1 MKPSEYSVKQVIVVR
16 NDIKMSKGKIAAQVA
31 HAAVASFYNTLLE
44 KRDIALRWLDEG
56 QPKIV
61 VKVSNLSELKNIMR
75 EAEERG
81 IITTLIRDA
90 GHTEL
95 EPGTVTCLGI
105 GPDYSDLID
114 EVTGELPLL

>member
-1 MKPSEYSVKQVIVVR
+1 MKGDEYSIKQVIVVR
-16 NDIKMSKGKIAAQVA
+16 NDIKMSRGKIAVQVA
-31 HAAVASFYNTLLE
+31 HAAVSSFYNTLLE
-44 KRDIALRWLDEG
+44 KREIALKWLDEG

-61 VKVSNLSELKNIMR
+61 VKVNDLRELKSIMK
-75 EAEERG
+75 EVEDRG
-81 IITTLIRDA
+81 IVTVLIRDA
-90 GHTEL
+90 GYTEL

>member
-1 MKPSEYSVKQVIVVR
+1 MKTRDYSIKQVIVVR
-16 NDIKMSKGKIAAQVA
+16 NDIRMSKGKTAVQVA
-31 HAAVASFYNTLLE
+31 HAAVSSFYNTLSR
-44 KRDIALRWLDEG
+44 KREIALKWLDEG

-61 VKVSNLSELKNIMR
+61 IKVNNLGEMKEIMK

-81 IITTLIRDA
+81 IITALIRDA
-90 GHTEL
+90 GYTEL
-95 EPGTVTCLGI
+95 EPGTITCLGI

>member
-1 MKPSEYSVKQVIVVR
+1 MKTREYSIKQVIVVR
-16 NDIKMSKGKIAAQVA
+16 NDIRMSKGKTAVQVA
-31 HAAVASFYNTLLE
+31 HAAVSSFYNTLSR
-44 KRDIALRWLDEG
+44 KREIALKWLDEG

-61 VKVSNLSELKNIMR
+61 IKVNNLDEMKEIMK

-81 IITTLIRDA
+81 IITALIRDA
-90 GHTEL
+90 GYTEL
-95 EPGTVTCLGI
+95 EPGTITCLGI